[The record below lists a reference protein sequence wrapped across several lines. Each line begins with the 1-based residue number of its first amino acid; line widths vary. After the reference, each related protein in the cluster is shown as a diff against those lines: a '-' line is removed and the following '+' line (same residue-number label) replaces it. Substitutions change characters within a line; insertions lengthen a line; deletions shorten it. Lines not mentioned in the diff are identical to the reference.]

1 MDKIKK
7 KLMLTRTINFIN
19 FKIKKNN
26 SRVKKKFN
34 IILKENNSII
44 KSLGKLYKYSFE
56 KNYIKKFKNNSNFR
70 IIGMGGSSL
79 GTKAIYDFLKDKI
92 SKNFE
97 FIDNLNPSNK
107 KKSKKN
113 FVNLVVSKS
122 GNTIE
127 TIVNFNTL
135 VKNKEKNI
143 FITEKKNSFLYLLAQ
158 KLKADIVHHNNF
170 IGGRYSVLSEVGMLP
185 AQLMGLKPN
194 NFKSFNNLVKNKNF
208 INNLISNVSSI
219 LYFSQQ
225 KKFNSIIIN
234 YDQKSESIFKWYQ
247 QLVAESLGKKKK
259 GILPMV
265 SVMPRDNHSVM
276 QLYLDGFNNNFF
288 TFFNVNE
295 KKSLRINNNLVLKS
309 QSYLKNKNISQITFN
324 QKIATENVFRKKNI
338 PFRSFT
344 IQKRDEKTLG
354 ELFTFFILE
363 TILLGK
369 CLNLNPYDQPAVE
382 LIKKETKK
390 LLV

>member
-1 MDKIKK
+1 
-7 KLMLTRTINFIN
+7 MLTRTINFIN

-34 IILKENNSII
+34 DILKENNSII

-295 KKSLRINNNLVLKS
+295 KNSLRINNNLVLKS

-324 QKIATENVFRKKNI
+324 QKKATENVFRKKNI